1 MLLNLLGQAA
11 FKSSTVLTCPS
22 FFSFV
27 LVVLVVSSF
36 WRRFLRL
43 VYFTMK
49 CYQLVVQ
56 RTLET
61 ENYRT
66 FRIYNI
72 EIGVIPFKP
81 AISALELYCPIS
93 WYLCS
98 IVGSKGQMSVLD
110 CVFSRKIDRI
120 VFSWKHLLEHSHCQD
135 VALRACMYFYFKVCS
150 HSATT
155 FDFQIGVRFILYF

>member
-1 MLLNLLGQAA
+1 
-11 FKSSTVLTCPS
+11 
-22 FFSFV
+22 
-27 LVVLVVSSF
+27 
-36 WRRFLRL
+36 
-43 VYFTMK
+43 MK

-72 EIGVIPFKP
+72 EI
-81 AISALELYCPIS
+81 AISALELYWPIL

-98 IVGSKGQMSVLD
+98 IVGSKGYMSVLD

-120 VFSWKHLLEHSHCQD
+120 VFSWKHLLAHSH
-135 VALRACMYFYFKVCS
+135 
-150 HSATT
+150 
-155 FDFQIGVRFILYF
+155 